1 MLTAVVLKYGLL
13 RFGSHSFHT
22 HRATRAEWRKCCVL
36 TLFSSWYPTEWGSF
50 SASPSAMITSLS
62 SSVLSA
68 ACSALPLTE
77 TKHSV
82 GRTEQ
87 FKCQM
92 PCDRWLHSIHIQP
105 HICNPHICS
114 APESVASFQQPLHV
128 FHWSIYI
135 NNIHV
140 LCQSSRSKNQSQ

>member
-1 MLTAVVLKYGLL
+1 MACLDLAATVSTHTERHGLNEESAVCLPYSVADTLLSEARSARVLQL
-13 RFGSHSFHT
+13 
-22 HRATRAEWRKCCVL
+22 W
-36 TLFSSWYPTEWGSF
+36 
-50 SASPSAMITSLS
+50 SPLSPPLS
-62 SSVLSA
+62 SQLPARPFPSLKRSTALVGLSNSNA
-68 ACSALPLTE
+68 
-77 TKHSV
+77 
-82 GRTEQ
+82 
-87 FKCQM
+87 KCPM
-92 PCDRWLHSIHIQP
+92 PCDRWLHSIHIQH